1 MPVKPSVKPANAKL
15 DPVGVMTA
23 VMEETPE
30 LASPLVE
37 RGIIQQADDGSVN
50 ISGTTETIHAIG
62 DYVTNFTP
70 AANAYVN
77 ALVNRIAFV
86 TISSKMYTNPWAVFK
101 KGRLE
106 FGETVE
112 EIFVNLAKPF
122 QFSPST
128 AEREVFKRHIP
139 DVRAAFH
146 TMNFQKYYPVTISDD
161 QLRQAFLSW
170 QGVTDLIAR
179 IVESV
184 FAAAQTDEYLVLK
197 YMLAR
202 SILNGDIAPVV
213 VPAMSKENASDIATV
228 FNETSMNLEYQS
240 NAFNTAGVTTHTPQS
255 EQYLITTTKF
265 RSVMNMNVLAAAF
278 NIDKA
283 ELMGHV
289 INVDSFVN
297 MDWAR
302 LDLLFTD
309 ENGKKDPSYA
319 HWTEDEKTTLAG
331 IPAVMTSID
340 FWQVWDNFEKMTE
353 NYNGRGLYW
362 NYNYHVWKT
371 FSISPFAQAAVY
383 TVKAGSVTGVEVSPT
398 AATLPVGAD
407 IELAAT
413 VSRTGVISKS
423 VEWSLTGNQ
432 STGTYVTDDGKVHIA
447 KDEKSATVVVKAA
460 SIADPKM
467 SGQCTVTVNKD

>member
-1 MPVKPSVKPANAKL
+1 MPVKPSVKPAKAKL
-15 DPVGVMTA
+15 DPVGVMQA
-23 VMEETPE
+23 IMEETPE
-30 LASPLVE
+30 LASPLLE

-70 AANAYVN
+70 AANAFVN

-170 QGVTDLIAR
+170 QGVADLIAR

-202 SILNGDIAPVV
+202 AILNGYIAPVV

-240 NAFNTAGVTTHTPQS
+240 NAFNIAGVTTHTPQS

-265 RSVMNMNVLAAAF
+265 RAVMNMNVLAAAF
-278 NIDKA
+278 NMDKA

-309 ENGKKDPSYA
+309 ENGEKDPSYKP
-319 HWTEDEKTTLAG
+319 WTEEEKTTLEG

-383 TVKAGSVTGVEVSPT
+383 TVTAGSVTGVTVSPT
-398 AATLPVGAD
+398 AATLPPGAD
-407 IELAAT
+407 IELSAT
-413 VSRTGVISKS
+413 VSRTGVVSKS
-423 VEWSLTGNQ
+423 VEWSLTGNK

-447 KDEKSATVVVKAA
+447 KDEKATSVVVKAA
-460 SIADPKM
+460 SIANPKM
-467 SGQCTVTVNKD
+467 SGQCTVTVNQG